1 MLHRL
6 SQSLSRAAFSSA
18 AQASPVLAPS
28 SALAAA
34 LARGGDAVLLS
45 PRALARLTDLRTRAV
60 TDGRADADSLAL
72 RVRVDSGGCSGLR
85 YEFAVETGGA
95 RADDAAFGR
104 VGAYALV
111 DDVSL
116 AHLRGATIEWEESLV
131 RSAFVISANPNA
143 DAACGCKMSF
153 SPKS

>member
-1 MLHRL
+1 MLPRL
-6 SQSLSRAAFSSA
+6 ARSLSRAAFSSA
-18 AQASPVLAPS
+18 AVAAPVRAPS
-28 SALAAA
+28 ALVAA

-45 PRALARLTDLRTRAV
+45 PRALARLTELRARAA

-85 YEFAVETGGA
+85 YEFAVEAGGA

-104 VGAYALV
+104 VDAYALV

-131 RSAFVISANPNA
+131 RSAFVVSTNPNA